1 MIFESIGEYHP
12 AEIHQVELATFQNT
26 VLDARVLEPF
36 STDNSTK
43 WRSAPFVIPRGNYY
57 ARVLGRT
64 YSGMDFAIYAFPAFE
79 SVAEPR
85 ECVYCLCL
93 CLHCYF
99 SIGITT
105 DGDPLFTVQLNEK
118 LSMCYA
124 VHGDPNK
131 VYNLISSPS
140 LNVNS
145 YFVNWPIKPELNF
158 HGKIGILACNRECL
172 VANVETCELFLN
184 GELYGGTVYQS
195 SCVEVVRDNDKITV
209 KTLVG
214 NEPVEMLIQCHNIDG
229 AKCLKFQVLNPEGL
243 EELNLK
249 PHGLM
254 GKLLHHESTL
264 CSNRSVYS

>member
-1 MIFESIGEYHP
+1 MTLTLETDRQTVRVRACMH
-12 AEIHQVELATFQNT
+12 VCTF
-26 VLDARVLEPF
+26 VLVHVCVRA
-36 STDNSTK
+36 
-43 WRSAPFVIPRGNYY
+43 
-57 ARVLGRT
+57 
-64 YSGMDFAIYAFPAFE
+64 
-79 SVAEPR
+79 
-85 ECVYCLCL
+85 CVYMRACVLICTL
-93 CLHCYF
+93 VYF
-99 SIGITT
+99 CIGITT

-140 LNVNS
+140 INVNS

-172 VANVETCELFLN
+172 VANVETCELFVN
-184 GELYGGTVYQS
+184 GELYGDTVYQS

-209 KTLVG
+209 KTLG
-214 NEPVEMLIQCHNIDG
+214 GYEPVEMLIQCHNIDG

-249 PHGLM
+249 PHGIM
-254 GKLLHHESTL
+254 GKQFIMEPLQFSVKRLI
-264 CSNRSVYS
+264 SNRAVTVFREAV